1 MSKFLK
7 FSEQDEIFFLSYPWL
22 FAILA
27 IFFVVLLKHIFNPST
42 SNAKLAL
49 PPSPSKFP
57 IFGNLHNIGLQ
68 PHRSLRAL
76 AQRFGP
82 LMLLHLGS
90 VPVLVV
96 SSSDAAREIM
106 KTHDLTFANRPKS
119 SSSQKLLYDYKDVSS
134 APYGEYWRQMK
145 SACVLHFLSNKRVQ
159 SFRVVREEETA
170 LIIDKIKESSSSA
183 LPVNLTEIFAMLTNN
198 VICRAALGRKYS
210 EGEGGKKFKK
220 LLCEFVE
227 LLGGFNV
234 GDYIPWLAWVSR
246 INGLEAKMEKVAK
259 EFDAFLEGV
268 VDEHMDR
275 YKRGHNDHDDTRLQH
290 EEQKSFV
297 DVLLEIQRENTVGF
311 PLERV
316 SVKALILDMFAA
328 GTDTTY
334 TVLEWAMTELL
345 RHPEIMKE
353 LQKEVR
359 QVCGDETYVSE
370 DDLDKMHYLKAVI
383 KESLRL
389 HPPIP
394 LLVPRIST
402 EDVKIKG
409 YDIARG
415 TQVIINAWAIG
426 RDPLSWAKPEEFLP
440 ERILNN
446 SIDFKGHDFELIP
459 FGSGRRI
466 CPGILFAMKIN
477 ELFLANLV
485 HKFDWSLPGGAKE
498 EDLDMGESFGLT
510 THRRYP
516 LIAIANPSSF

>member
-316 SVKALILDMFAA
+316 SVKALILFQRFSF
-328 GTDTTY
+328 T
-334 TVLEWAMTELL
+334 
-345 RHPEIMKE
+345 
-353 LQKEVR
+353 
-359 QVCGDETYVSE
+359 
-370 DDLDKMHYLKAVI
+370 LK
-383 KESLRL
+383 
-389 HPPIP
+389 
-394 LLVPRIST
+394 
-402 EDVKIKG
+402 
-409 YDIARG
+409 
-415 TQVIINAWAIG
+415 
-426 RDPLSWAKPEEFLP
+426 
-440 ERILNN
+440 
-446 SIDFKGHDFELIP
+446 
-459 FGSGRRI
+459 
-466 CPGILFAMKIN
+466 
-477 ELFLANLV
+477 
-485 HKFDWSLPGGAKE
+485 
-498 EDLDMGESFGLT
+498 
-510 THRRYP
+510 
-516 LIAIANPSSF
+516 